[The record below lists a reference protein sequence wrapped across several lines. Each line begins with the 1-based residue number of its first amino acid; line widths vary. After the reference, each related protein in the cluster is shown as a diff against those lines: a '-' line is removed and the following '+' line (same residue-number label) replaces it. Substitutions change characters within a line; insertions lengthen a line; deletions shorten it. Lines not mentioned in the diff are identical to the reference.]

1 MPTALVAQNAP
12 RVLFVEDIRVIST
25 SGSVMLKTPE
35 GTTSPVSVTVQPAAP
50 VSKGAPQR
58 PGSLLATSTGSN
70 AVLQMPGI
78 GKMVMGPETQVRLP
92 SAAENNASLELL
104 KGRLFLN
111 IDAEAV
117 KKRGEAT
124 FRLKTPAAL
133 LAVKGTRFF
142 TIFDSGQGV
151 AGVHQGVITAQA
163 AGAAQAVEVTAGNA
177 VVLAANTPLQPRV
190 MTAEESGFQRLYDYI
205 LSTAGNSLEMRF
217 VPVPGTNVMFC
228 IHETRRRDYETFVAE
243 NAGISTFWKKQFVL
257 GKLNDDPA
265 WTSRLPDHPV
275 QSVGWNEAKQFC
287 EWLSKKEG
295 RTYRLPTDREWSL
308 AVGIGDQEKNSGAT
322 PEDLDG
328 KIKNVYPWG
337 DGWPPKPKSGNY
349 ADKSA
354 KQLGGLSDALG
365 ANDSFPETAPVMSFQ
380 PNKLG
385 IHDMGG
391 NVSEWCEDWY
401 NAGQKERVIRG
412 GCWLDFEKSALLSSD
427 RSPYI
432 PAAPQKENCFGF
444 RVVVETA
451 PATP

>member
-92 SAAENNASLELL
+92 SAAGNNASLELL

-142 TIFDSGQGV
+142 TIFDNGQGV

-163 AGAAQAVEVTAGNA
+163 AGAAQAVEVTAGSA
-177 VVLAANTPLQPRV
+177 VALAANTPLQPRV
-190 MTAEESGFQRLYDYI
+190 MTAEESGYQRLYDYI

-243 NAGISTFWKKQFVL
+243 SAGVSTFWKKQFIL
-257 GKLNDDPA
+257 GKLNEDPT

-308 AVGIGDQEKNSGAT
+308 AVGIGAQEQKSGGA
-322 PEDLDG
+322 PEDWDG
-328 KIKNVYPWG
+328 KLKNVFPWEA
-337 DGWPPKPKSGNY
+337 GWPPKPKSGNY
-349 ADKSA
+349 ADKTA
-354 KQLGGLSDALG
+354 KLLGGLG
-365 ANDSFPETAPVMSFQ
+365 DSLAIDDGFPETAPVMSYQ

-385 IHDMGG
+385 IYDLGG

-401 NAGQKERVIRG
+401 NAGQKERVLRG
-412 GCWLDFEKSALLSSD
+412 GCWLDFDKEALLSSE
-427 RSPYI
+427 RYPYI
-432 PAAPQKENCFGF
+432 PDLQKETCFGF
-444 RVVVETA
+444 RVVVETT